1 MDFFEWWRLIMAFC
15 TGIVLAILFSFGKNI
30 IKIYNNYKI
39 RNCELKL
46 LFKIRVNGENF
57 NIYNTQYRLM
67 TGKNKFKDELKY
79 WIEMKVKRKWVI
91 IDITEG
97 NDLEKV
103 KNVYDAI
110 MNVVNECNGEINKY
124 KNKKILE
131 GE

>member
-1 MDFFEWWRLIMAFC
+1 MAFC